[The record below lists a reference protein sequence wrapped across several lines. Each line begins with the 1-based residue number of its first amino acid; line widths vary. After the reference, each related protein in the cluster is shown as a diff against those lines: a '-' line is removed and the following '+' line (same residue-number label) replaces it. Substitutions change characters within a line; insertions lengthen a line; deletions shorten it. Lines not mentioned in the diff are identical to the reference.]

1 VGYAS
6 LQSLFMWLLVL
17 VQPAAVEGTV
27 VCTPKHPTEDIIVF
41 LTRTG
46 TRAPQPPKEPAV
58 IDQRNLRFTPHVL
71 PVVVGTTVAF
81 PNNDPVYHNVYSPS
95 EACMFNLGTFAPGV
109 TRMIKLEHT
118 GVVKILCN
126 VHPEMLAYVVV
137 LDTPYYSRTDK
148 NGFFRISSVPSGNY
162 QLSTWCEHTGFHK
175 EEVALSPGH
184 TFTLSS
190 ILHKDEAK

>member
-1 VGYAS
+1 MAS
-6 LQSLFMWLLVL
+6 LQSLLMWLWVL
-17 VQPAAVEGTV
+17 VQPSAVEGTV
-27 VCTPKHPTEDIIVF
+27 VCTPKHPTQDIVVF
-41 LTRTG
+41 LTRAG

-58 IDQRNLRFTPHVL
+58 IDQRNLCFTPHVL

-95 EACMFNLGTFAPGV
+95 EAGMFNLGTFAPGV
-109 TRMIKLEHT
+109 TRMIKFDHP

-148 NGFFRISSVPSGNY
+148 DGSFRIANVPSGDY
-162 QLSTWCEHTGFHK
+162 QLSIWCEHTGFHLQK
-175 EEVALSPGH
+175 IALTAGH
-184 TFTLSS
+184 TYTLSS
-190 ILHKDEAK
+190 ILHKDEAR